1 VYRQWAPVYSIQP
14 ANFHTLDQSA
24 RTFLP
29 VWEDQGL
36 CKTPVIGEKPAF
48 SDNPNVL
55 DQTCHAD
62 RDTYQKAQNFHLKN
76 NFVQSPPVK
85 NSSSQCE
92 THFLGW
98 DAPLL
103 PRSVEYLRDC
113 YASGKA
119 WDMSRCICVLPA
131 ARSTRRL
138 ASLLRWESE
147 EHDLEFRSPDIIT
160 AGQLAEKLYSPKHP
174 LALDFEQTLAW
185 SDVLRNMNPDDLRPL
200 VPTLPPA
207 DSVSAWLEL
216 AGTLRRLHSE
226 LASSSLSFADVVAEA
241 ETGTEKRRWELLDR
255 LFSKY
260 LGTLQQAGVV
270 DPHQARRDAIAAKTC
285 QTDRDII
292 LIGTTD
298 LSDVV
303 GEMLSHLSSKLI
315 SLVAAPQSAAD
326 RFDGLGSVKT
336 SAWIECELPI
346 RDEQLIS
353 AADISDQSAAVAE
366 TLADY
371 AKLFAA
377 DQVTV
382 GVTDESQVG
391 PVEVQL
397 RGCGVQTYRHLGWS
411 ISHTAVG
418 RLFDL
423 AATYLQRHTWQSL
436 AALVRHA
443 DVHVWLTKKLAQ
455 ETQTEKSV
463 DWLVQIDALLAN
475 HFPRRVAESLSPDA
489 IAKFPVAITVAK
501 WIDEWLAD
509 FVTNDGSNSMPL
521 SHWSELASQWLGR
534 IYDDVNPEDQK
545 TRTHHALEATNRL
558 LQRFT
563 SLNDHLDVAV
573 TGATAFEM
581 LAQRLGDTR
590 IADTANPGDVEI
602 LGWLD
607 LALDDAPA
615 MVVMGLNHP
624 FVPGAI
630 TSDPFLPGTLRTQLR
645 MVDNERR
652 YARDAYAMH
661 LMLSTRSSIRFIV
674 GQNSADGSPTPPSRL
689 IAAAP
694 PVDSARRIRS
704 LLGGERAKAVVHHQ
718 WDNDVEATRLPIPS
732 LSADPLRVKTMS
744 VTAFRDYMVCPY
756 RFYLR
761 HVLKMRPID
770 DLTGELAANQF
781 GDLVH
786 GALERYGLSA
796 QKTLTD
802 VNQIEAALIEHLH
815 GYADEIYGDNVAM
828 AVKLQ
833 VKQAEKR
840 LQVVAKVQAERIAQ
854 GWQIH
859 AAEASVNETPTK
871 AADGRV
877 LPGAILEVDGGSMGI
892 RGRFDRI
899 DYHPDTGRWAILD
912 YKTHGHKP
920 EKKHLK
926 KSDNGDQWIDL
937 QLPLYRMMIPFLGID
952 APPSEVELGYF
963 NISEKEEETKI
974 NIANFTDEQM
984 DAADEVI
991 HEIIRNIHA
1000 GKFDPTE
1007 DRVQYDDYEMI
1018 LQTSI
1023 TQRQLVSAEKAD
1035 AATVEVG

>member
-1 VYRQWAPVYSIQP
+1 VGARLFNTTGKFSHARAFSR
-14 ANFHTLDQSA
+14 NFSVA
-24 RTFLP
+24 
-29 VWEDQGL
+29 WEEQGL
-36 CKTPVIGEKPAF
+36 CEAPVIGEQPAF
-48 SDNPNVL
+48 SDNPFVM

-62 RDTYQKAQNFHLKN
+62 RDNCQKVQDFHLTN
-76 NFVQSPPVK
+76 TFVPSSPVK
-85 NSSSQCE
+85 KPSSRCE

-98 DAPLL
+98 DSPLL
-103 PRSVEYLRDC
+103 PRSVEYLRDR
-113 YASGKA
+113 YASGDA

-147 EHDLEFRSPDIIT
+147 ERDLEFRSPDIIT
-160 AGQLAEKLYSPKHP
+160 VGRLAEKLYSPKHP

-185 SDVLRNMNPDDLRPL
+185 SDVLRDTNPDELRPL
-200 VPTLPPA
+200 VPTLPPTE
-207 DSVSAWLEL
+207 SVSAWLEL

-226 LASSSLSFADVVAEA
+226 LASNSLSFADVMNEA
-241 ETGTEKRRWELLDR
+241 ETDAEKRRWQLLER
-255 LFSKY
+255 LFVKY
-260 LGTLQQAGVV
+260 LKTLQQAGVV
-270 DPHQARRDAIAAKTC
+270 DPHQARRDAIEEKTC
-285 QTDRDII
+285 STDRDII

-303 GEMLSHLSSKLI
+303 GEMLSQLSSKLI

-336 SAWIECELPI
+336 SAWVECQLPI
-346 RDEQLIS
+346 RDDQLIS

-366 TLADY
+366 TLAEF
-371 AKLFAA
+371 AELFAA

-397 RGCGVQTYRHLGWS
+397 RGCGVSTYRHLGWS

-418 RLFDL
+418 RLFNL
-423 AATYLQRHTWQSL
+423 SATYLQRHTWQSL

-443 DVHVWLTKKLAQ
+443 DVYAWLTKKLAQ
-455 ETQTEKSV
+455 ESQSKNAI

-475 HFPRRVAESLSPDA
+475 HFPRRVAEPLSPDA
-489 IAKFPVAITVAK
+489 IAKFPVAMLVAK

-509 FVTNDGSNSMPL
+509 FVTHEGCKSMPL
-521 SHWSELASQWLGR
+521 SHWSELAIQWLGHV
-534 IYDDVNPEDQK
+534 YEKTATDDQK
-545 TRTHHALEATNRL
+545 TRTHHALDATLRL
-558 LQRFT
+558 LERFT
-563 SLNDHLDVAV
+563 ALNDQLDVAV

-581 LAQRLGDTR
+581 LSQRLGDTR
-590 IADTANPGDVEI
+590 IVDTADPADVEI

-694 PVDSARRIRS
+694 PIDSARRIRS
-704 LLGGERAKAVVHHQ
+704 LLGGERAEAIVQHQ
-718 WDNDVEATRLPIPS
+718 WDTDIETTQLPIPS
-732 LSADPLRVKTMS
+732 LNADSSRVKTMS

-786 GALERYGLSA
+786 GALERYGLSD

-802 VNQIEAALIEHLH
+802 LNQIEAALIEHLH
-815 GYADEIYGDNVAM
+815 GYADDIYGDNVAM

-871 AADGRV
+871 AADGKV
-877 LPGAILEVDGGSMGI
+877 LPGAILKIDGGSMGI

-899 DYHPDTGRWAILD
+899 DYHPDSGRWAILD

-926 KSDNGDQWIDL
+926 KTDEGDQWIDL

-952 APPSEVELGYF
+952 ADPSQVELGYF

-991 HEIIRNIHA
+991 HEIIRSIHA

-1007 DRVQYDDYEMI
+1007 DRVQYDDYDMI

-1023 TQRQLVSAEKAD
+1023 TQRQLMNAERAD
-1035 AATVEVG
+1035 AAVGVNE

>member
-1 VYRQWAPVYSIQP
+1 M
-14 ANFHTLDQSA
+14 
-24 RTFLP
+24 
-29 VWEDQGL
+29 
-36 CKTPVIGEKPAF
+36 TPPTIKPE
-48 SDNPNVL
+48 
-55 DQTCHAD
+55 CH
-62 RDTYQKAQNFHLKN
+62 Y
-76 NFVQSPPVK
+76 
-85 NSSSQCE
+85 
-92 THFLGW
+92 LGW
-98 DAPLL
+98 DSPLL
-103 PRSVEYLRDC
+103 PRAVDYLRDA
-113 YASGKA
+113 YASGNR
-119 WDMSRCICVLPA
+119 WDASRCICVLPA

-147 EHDLEFRSPDIIT
+147 EQDFDFRLPDIIT
-160 AGQLAEKLYSPKHP
+160 VGQLAEKLYTPTYP

-200 VPTLPPA
+200 VPTLPLA
-207 DSVSAWLEL
+207 DAVSAWLEL

-226 LASSSLSFADVVAEA
+226 LASSSLSFADVVKEA
-241 ETGTEKRRWELLDR
+241 ETESEQRRWKLLDQ
-255 LFSKY
+255 LFGRY
-260 LGTLQQAGVV
+260 LQTLQQAGVA
-270 DPHQARRDAIAAKTC
+270 DPHQARRDAIAAQQCGTP
-285 QTDRDII
+285 QDVI

-303 GEMLSHLSSKLI
+303 TEMLLSLPSKVI
-315 SLVAAPQSAAD
+315 SLVAAPDTAAD
-326 RFDGLGSVKT
+326 HFDSLGSVKT
-336 SAWIECELPI
+336 SAWVDCQLPL
-346 RDEQLIS
+346 RDEQLIP
-353 AADISDQSAAVAE
+353 AADIADQSAAVAE
-366 TLADY
+366 TLAEFADLY
-371 AKLFAA
+371 AA
-377 DQVTV
+377 DQITV

-391 PVEVQL
+391 PVEIHL
-397 RGCGVQTYRHLGWS
+397 RGCGVPTYRHLGWS
-411 ISHTAVG
+411 ISQTAVG

-423 AATYLQRHTWQSL
+423 TATYLQRQNWQSL

-443 DVHVWLTKKLAQ
+443 DVHTWLTQKAAKENNQKAP
-455 ETQTEKSV
+455 V
-463 DWLVQIDALLAN
+463 DWLPQIDALLAN
-475 HFPRRVAESLSPDA
+475 HFPRRVDEPLSPKAVED
-489 IAKFPVAITVAK
+489 FPIAITIAEWINDWLKDFLTSEKVANPK
-501 WIDEWLAD
+501 
-509 FVTNDGSNSMPL
+509 PL
-521 SHWSELASQWLGR
+521 SHWSGLAQQWLCR
-534 IYDDVNPEDQK
+534 IYVDTHFTSDASESSATVESPTQAEPA
-545 TRTHHALEATNRL
+545 TRTEHALTATQRL
-558 LQRFT
+558 LERFT

-573 TGATAFEM
+573 SGAIAFEM

-590 IADTANPGDVEI
+590 IADTADPGDVEI

-615 MVVMGLNHP
+615 MVVVGLNHP

-630 TSDPFLPGTLRTQLR
+630 TSDPFLPGTLRTRLR

-661 LMLSTRSSIRFIV
+661 LMLSTRNSIRFIV

-694 PVDSARRIRS
+694 PVDSARRIRY
-704 LLGGERAKAVVHHQ
+704 LLGGQRTKTVVKHQ
-718 WDNDVEATRLPIPS
+718 WDNQVKNTQLPIPA
-732 LSADPLRVKTMS
+732 LNADPTRVKTMS

-761 HVLKMRPID
+761 HVLKMRPVD

-786 GALERYGLSA
+786 GALERYGLSD

-802 VNQIEAALIEHLH
+802 VSQIESALIQHLH
-815 GYADEIYGDNVAM
+815 DYAADIYADNVAM

-840 LQVVAKVQAERIAQ
+840 LQVVAKVQAERIAA
-854 GWQIH
+854 GWQIR

-871 AADGRV
+871 TADGKV
-877 LPGAILEVDGGSMGI
+877 LPGAIIQLDGESKGGKSMGI

-926 KSDNGDQWIDL
+926 KTDDGDEWIDL
-937 QLPLYRMMIPFLGID
+937 QLPLYRLMVPFLGID
-952 APPSEVELGYF
+952 APASDVELGYF

-974 NIANFTDEQM
+974 NIANFSDEQL
-984 DAADEVI
+984 DAADEVV
-991 HEIIRNIHA
+991 HEIIRSIHA
-1000 GKFDPTE
+1000 GKFDPTG
-1007 DRVQYDDYEMI
+1007 DRVQYDDYDMI

-1023 TQRQLVSAEKAD
+1023 TQRQLITAEKAD
-1035 AATVEVG
+1035 AVAVEENR